1 MFSFSIEKFFPD
13 QQDEISFRRLLR
25 RIFLDDWLMKLIA
38 LIITLALWFGVTG
51 FRTPTTERLRSVSL
65 QLRISNE
72 MEIINS
78 PIQEVDLVVTGDKRK
93 IDQIRR
99 EDLIVQLD
107 LTNAQSGDRVVQ
119 ITPENVNV
127 NFPTGVR
134 LEEVQPS
141 RISINLEMVEKREI
155 SVKAETGNNLPEGYE
170 IYGIS
175 VIPQKV
181 PVRGP
186 ISYINSIDYIST
198 DIIDLENRTGDFT
211 AEKVPLNISNPKITI
226 VDETVVDVFFRIG
239 ERRIER
245 LFIVPLSIENEK
257 RTATVILFGA
267 RSLLNSIKVEDLQM
281 QSVKTESNGDALNII
296 LPAEL
301 QGKVEIR
308 KLQINGR

>member
-13 QQDEISFRRLLR
+13 QQNEISFRHLLK

-51 FRTPTTERLRSVSL
+51 FRTPTTERLKSVSL

-107 LTNAQSGDRVVQ
+107 LTNAQPGDRVVQ

-141 RISINLEMVEKREI
+141 RISVNLEMVEKREI
-155 SVKAETGNNLPEGYE
+155 TVKAEIGNNLPEGYE
-170 IYGIS
+170 IYGVS
-175 VIPQKV
+175 VVPQKV
-181 PVRGP
+181 PIRGP

-198 DIIDLENRTGDFT
+198 EKIDFENRQTDFT
-211 AEKVPLNISNPKITI
+211 AQQVPLKITNPKITI
-226 VDETVVDVFFRIG
+226 VDQTVVDVFFRIG
-239 ERRIER
+239 EKRIER
-245 LFIVPLSIENEK
+245 LFIVPVKNGEK
-257 RTATVILFGA
+257 RTATVVLYGA
-267 RSLLNSIKVEDLQM
+267 RSLLNAVNSEDLQVEL
-281 QSVKTESNGDALNII
+281 SKTESNADSLNLI
-296 LPAEL
+296 LPGEL

-308 KLQINGR
+308 KLQVNGK

>member
-13 QQDEISFRRLLR
+13 QRNEISFRHLLK

-51 FRTPTTERLRSVSL
+51 FRTPTTERLKSVSL

-107 LTNAQSGDRVVQ
+107 LTNAQPGDRVVQ

-141 RISINLEMVEKREI
+141 RISVNLEMVEKREI
-155 SVKAETGNNLPEGYE
+155 TVKAEIGNNLPEGYE
-170 IYGIS
+170 IYGVS
-175 VIPQKV
+175 VVPQKV
-181 PVRGP
+181 PIRGP

-198 DIIDLENRTGDFT
+198 EKIDFENRQTDFT
-211 AEKVPLNISNPKITI
+211 AQQVPLKITNPKITI
-226 VDETVVDVFFRIG
+226 VDQTVVDVFFRIG
-239 ERRIER
+239 EKRIER
-245 LFIVPLSIENEK
+245 LFVIPVKNEEK
-257 RTATVILFGA
+257 RTATVILYGA
-267 RSLLNSIKVEDLQM
+267 RSLLNAVNSEDLQVEL
-281 QSVKTESNGDALNII
+281 SKTESNTDSLNLI

-308 KLQINGR
+308 KLQVNGK

>member
-1 MFSFSIEKFFPD
+1 MFSFSKEKFFPD
-13 QQDEISFRRLLR
+13 EQSEISFRHLLR

-38 LIITLALWFGVTG
+38 LVITLALWFGVTG
-51 FRTPTTERLRSVSL
+51 FRTPTTERLKSVSL

-72 MEIINS
+72 MEITND
-78 PIQEVDLVVTGDKRK
+78 PHLVVDLVVTGDKRK

-107 LTNAQSGDRVVQ
+107 LTNAQPGDRVVQ

-141 RISINLEMVEKREI
+141 RISVNLEMVEKREI
-155 SVKAETGNNLPEGYE
+155 PVKAEIGNNLPEGYE
-170 IYGIS
+170 IYGVS

-181 PVRGP
+181 PIRGP

-198 DIIDLENRTGDFT
+198 EKIDLENRQTDFT
-211 AEKVPLNISNPKITI
+211 AQQVPLNISNPKITI

-239 ERRIER
+239 EKRIER
-245 LFIVPLSIENEK
+245 LFIVPVKNEEK
-257 RTATVILFGA
+257 RTATVVLYGA
-267 RSLLNSIKVEDLQM
+267 RSLLNAVNSEDLQVEL
-281 QSVKTESNGDALNII
+281 SKTESNTDSLNLI
-296 LPAEL
+296 LPGEL